1 MPVVFACESTVDWL
15 DARTYVVYDARVRI
29 VLQGELPRKSS
40 LRRVSRI
47 AQYVRTKIQAH
58 RVAIAM
64 RAYAWSLPPDA
75 RHAAFATDR
84 RYDPFWRV
92 SLPRGLP

>member
-1 MPVVFACESTVDWL
+1 MPIISVCESTVDWL
-15 DARTYVVYDARVRI
+15 DARTYVVYDARMRI
-29 VLQGELPRKSS
+29 VLQGALPRKGKK
-40 LRRVSRI
+40 RRPSRR
-47 AQYVRTKIQAH
+47 AQYVRAKVQAH
-58 RVAIAM
+58 RVAVAM